1 MNFNQKIKYSFLG
14 IIFSLAVVPVGIWAY
29 DAVSVSFRKG
39 DVLSAS
45 VLNNALQ
52 NLNNVVSGYKSSDE
66 IVGVWSCK
74 MYIGSAS
81 CQTMSNL
88 APTGDGV
95 TSSATQNITFS
106 CSGGTCSGYAQNFVP
121 WTCNP
126 SVPNPYTFNYSLMGN
141 VIANGS
147 AGGTF
152 QQIQK
157 LGPTS
162 FIWNTGGPV
171 NVCTLNTATPGP
183 VNNVLLTSSSSG
195 QMNQVNL
202 TWTDG
207 NADQTGYI
215 VNRSDD
221 GGATW
226 TTVGTISNASSMFFT
241 DNVSAGSYQYQ
252 IFATNSNGTSSGSSV
267 VAATF

>member
-1 MNFNQKIKYSFLG
+1 MKFNQKIKYSFFG
-14 IIFSLAVVPVGIWAY
+14 IIISLVVVPVGIWAY

-39 DVLSAS
+39 DVISAS
-45 VLNNALQ
+45 VLNHALQ

-74 MYIGSAS
+74 MYIGTSS

-88 APTGDGV
+88 SATGDGV

-106 CSGGTCSGYAQNFVP
+106 CSGGTCTGYAQSFVP

-126 SVPNPYTFNYSLMGN
+126 SVPNPYTFTYSLMGN
-141 VIANGS
+141 AMANSGT
-147 AGGTF
+147 GGLF

-157 LGPTS
+157 VSPTS
-162 FIWNTGGPV
+162 FIWTNSSTV
-171 NVCTLNTATPGP
+171 NVCSLNSAPPGP
-183 VNNVLLTSSSSG
+183 VNNLSLTYSSSG
-195 QMNQVNL
+195 ATTQVNL
-202 TWTDG
+202 TWSDS
-207 NADQTGYI
+207 NADQSGFI

-221 GGATW
+221 GGTTW

-241 DNVSAGSYQYQ
+241 DNVASGSYQYQ
-252 IFATNSNGTSSGSSV
+252 VFATNTNGTSSGSSV
-267 VAATF
+267 VAVSF